1 MINDV
6 TEPSENFLSN
16 WASGITSQLQKARA
30 EIDAA
35 GGVSTFRGLYQENR
49 RVKAKE
55 IETKFGDAWLL
66 HDDEVDLIAA
76 RGKKFL
82 PYGTKSRIHAQLGLR
97 EAFETAPAFA
107 FTKGNEMCQVNVQI
121 SRAGDEWGQ
130 DATEGETK

>member
-1 MINDV
+1 MITDLADA
-6 TEPSENFLSN
+6 TDNFLSN
-16 WASGITSQLQKARA
+16 WANGITSELQRARA

-49 RVKAKE
+49 RVKAKR
-55 IETKFGDAWLL
+55 IQTKFGHAWLL

-97 EAFETAPAFA
+97 EASETAPAFA
-107 FTKGNEMCQVNVQI
+107 FTKGEQITQVRVQI
-121 SRAGDEWGQ
+121 ARSGDKWGQ